1 MDDLNAM
8 DAMRPVVLCV
18 DGNSLAHRAFHAS
31 NPADRDGAWMCDMVV
46 RMISSVWW
54 AGPFDA
60 VIIGFDH
67 DVNVRKQAD
76 AGYKAGRAEKDPE
89 LEAALAI
96 LPDQI
101 RQVGFTV
108 VCEEGMEADDVL
120 ASVVTRAE
128 PLQVDV
134 VLLSSDRDLTAQ
146 VSESCTLLRPRS
158 TMSDLIVTDPARV
171 RADYGIEPSQYVD
184 FAAMRGDASDG
195 LRGVHGI
202 GPKIAARLLR
212 DHGTIEELYA
222 NLHHLLPVHE
232 AKLRAGQ
239 AEVDRNLA
247 LMTPIT
253 SVEVDV
259 MASIAVGLDPGT
271 LDANLVGLGLNR
283 AAGQLRRAMS
293 ERQLPP
299 MPPMPQE
306 APQDIVALPAARTF
320 ALVDAS
326 EQDALF

>member
-1 MDDLNAM
+1 
-8 DAMRPVVLCV
+8 
-18 DGNSLAHRAFHAS
+18 
-31 NPADRDGAWMCDMVV
+31 
-46 RMISSVWW
+46 
-54 AGPFDA
+54 
-60 VIIGFDH
+60 
-67 DVNVRKQAD
+67 
-76 AGYKAGRAEKDPE
+76 
-89 LEAALAI
+89 
-96 LPDQI
+96 
-101 RQVGFTV
+101 
-108 VCEEGMEADDVL
+108 
-120 ASVVTRAE
+120 
-128 PLQVDV
+128 
-134 VLLSSDRDLTAQ
+134 
-146 VSESCTLLRPRS
+146 TLLRPRS